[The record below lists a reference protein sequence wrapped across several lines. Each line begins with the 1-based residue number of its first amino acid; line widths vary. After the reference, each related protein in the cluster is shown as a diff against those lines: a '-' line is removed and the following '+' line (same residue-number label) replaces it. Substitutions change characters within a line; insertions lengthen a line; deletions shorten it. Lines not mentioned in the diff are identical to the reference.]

1 MAFRH
6 GPPPD
11 RFERALRDS
20 HAQSYDVDVESAPDG
35 VG

>member
-11 RFERALRDS
+11 RSERVLDS
-20 HAQSYDVDVESAPDG
+20 QAQSYDVDVESAPDG